1 MTPADRNQA
10 LALAAA
16 FQAVSV
22 VIDIA
27 RHGRTNTALV
37 RTCLQGLVQPYQSDL
52 AGLYGIEQLRPGL
65 IALQAQLTHPQD
77 PHFTRY
83 AVMLLHL
90 ESRLRRQ
97 PDRLQGIAAGLERV
111 RRQVE
116 YFGGADSG
124 PVIAALAHLYSE
136 HVSTLRPRILITGE
150 RAYLEQAQNAELIR
164 ALLLSALRALS
175 FWRQHGGSRFGLI
188 LRRWRVLRAVAEL
201 LAVDG

>member
-1 MTPADRNQA
+1 MSPADRDQA

-16 FQAVSV
+16 FQAISV

-37 RTCLQGLVQPYQSDL
+37 RGCLQGLVLPYHADMAS
-52 AGLYGIEQLRPGL
+52 LYGADQLRPGL

-77 PHFTRY
+77 ADFTRY
-83 AVMLLHL
+83 AVVLLHL

-97 PDRLQGIAAGLERV
+97 PDRLQGIAVGLERV

-116 YFGGADSG
+116 YFGGSDSG

-136 HVSTLRPRILITGE
+136 HVSTLRPRILVTGE
-150 RAYLEQAQNAELIR
+150 RTYLEQAQNAELIR
-164 ALLLSALRALS
+164 ALLLAALRALS
-175 FWRQHGGSRFGLI
+175 FWRQHGGSRLGLI
-188 LRRWRVLRAVAEL
+188 LRRRRVLRAVEAL
-201 LAVDG
+201 LASA